1 MKLQSIV
8 LAALLSTAFGGAMA
22 ENYTSPVIALVGD
35 DAGSW
40 TKGFETNH
48 VVGDFTDTWTFKYG
62 GIPAEA
68 TGFVKNVQTRVNNI
82 DFYSATLNGVA
93 LDITNG
99 AVKSEVEFF
108 GLPVNGTLTLVLT
121 GKAFG
126 TNASYSG
133 TMDVTSAVPEP
144 TTYGMLIG
152 GLGVMAFLARRRKQ
166 A

>member
-48 VVGDFTDTWTFKYG
+48 VVGTFTDTWTFKYG
-62 GIPAEA
+62 GIAAEA
-68 TGFVKNVQTRVNNI
+68 TGFIKNLQNKSSNI
-82 DFYSATLNGVA
+82 DFYSASLNGVT
-93 LDITNG
+93 LDISNLG
-99 AVKSEVEFF
+99 KKSEIEFF
-108 GLPVNGTLTLVLT
+108 DLPVNGTLTLVLT
-121 GKAFG
+121 GETFG
-126 TNASYSG
+126 TGASYSG
-133 TMDVTSAVPEP
+133 TMDVTTAVPEP
-144 TTYGMLIG
+144 TTYGMLMG